1 MKNISFLNHQVK
13 LSECLCIVVEQF
25 QCMIYYDER
34 AVHSLRASR
43 SGQSQPDKGM
53 HVRKKHS
60 LMVSNSSSYEG
71 KSLLIVVVFDLLKRL
86 FDCFFFHQSAMA
98 AVFGA
103 ANFASRRTSVVL
115 ALRADV
121 SSSAEADVADFNAS
135 VQTFSGSARHLG
147 NRSLERNLG
156 RVAPAKLALITV
168 VGIAAIAVLA
178 NLNAAI
184 ETLRRIARRRGS
196 GAVVAPV

>member
-1 MKNISFLNHQVK
+1 
-13 LSECLCIVVEQF
+13 
-25 QCMIYYDER
+25 MIYYDER

-43 SGQSQPDKGM
+43 PGQSQPDKGM

-86 FDCFFFHQSAMA
+86 FDCFFHQSAMA

-103 ANFASRRTSVVL
+103 ANFASWRTSVVL
-115 ALRADV
+115 ALRAEV
-121 SSSAEADVADFNAS
+121 WSSAEADVADFNAS

-178 NLNAAI
+178 DLNAAI